1 MNLPRIVRIA
11 GLRLR
16 SIFRKEQLD
25 EQLDDELSFHF
36 EQLVREHIDYGMTEE
51 EARREARRELGNSA
65 VFKEECRDQRRVTW
79 FHDFRQDLRYGLRMM
94 GNHRGLT
101 AIAALSLAFGIGAN
115 AAILS
120 VGKSL
125 MLDEL
130 PLPDADRLVAIGAFQ
145 GKSSP
150 GNGLA
155 SVPDYIAWK
164 ERSRAFESM
173 GMSIANRQD
182 LGAEHDGDY
191 PERLV
196 GQAVT
201 PSLLQALNVQPLLG
215 RLFRE
220 DEAVMGAAPAR
231 VIILSHGLWQRRFG
245 GDPRILGKQI
255 RLDGKGVIIVGVMPS
270 GFWYPIEKSEYWIP
284 LGVTHFQMQGSAR
297 LFLVT
302 ARLKDGTTLEQA
314 QADLQSVGAQLA
326 VDSPDRHRGWTI
338 WSMSLRQY
346 WFGWLRQPML
356 MLEVA
361 VALVLLIAC
370 ANVSTLLLAR
380 VPARRPEI
388 AMRVLMGAGRGR
400 IIRQFLSESLLLSLI
415 GGVGGLLLAWGG
427 VRILE
432 ALNPPPGRIPISG
445 MGGTSG
451 ILGLTALLSAL
462 SCLLFGLLPA
472 LAAFST
478 GNELQHASSH
488 RRHSSPSG
496 VLVSVQIGLA
506 LILLISSGL
515 LMNSFVRLVLD
526 DRGFDPRG
534 VLTFQYRIPALEYT
548 RPARSYQ
555 GLVSSH
561 AVPPTQEMQRVYERV
576 RTLPG
581 AQSVAASSAPPVD
594 GLVLP
599 IATLL
604 VEGRAV
610 PNTPAERAAASATY
624 FLVTENFFS
633 TLKTPIARGRDFSSR
648 DTSSAP
654 WVAVINETLAHR
666 FWPGED
672 PIGKHFTVDAVSGE
686 RVREVIGVIRDVPL
700 RYVRPEAP
708 QAVAYTL
715 YRQQSESYEGL
726 NASMFGQMTFFIR
739 SAGEPMSL
747 EPAVRQ
753 AIAEV
758 DPNRPPAEFQTM
770 TQFVGAS
777 MRARRFY
784 VTALGVFA
792 FMATVLAAVGV
803 YGVMSVSV
811 AQQTREIGIR
821 MAMGARTK
829 DIVAAV
835 GGQTLPWV
843 LVGVLAGLVGSL
855 VLTKQIEALLWQ
867 VTPTDA
873 TTFISLTTLLV
884 AVAVGACFVPARRAM
899 RVEANIALRT
909 EGGMPLLKRTG
920 HAAS

>member
-1 MNLPRIVRIA
+1 MNFSRLIRIA
-11 GLRLR
+11 GLRIR
-16 SIFRKEQLD
+16 SVFLKDRLD
-25 EQLDDELSFHF
+25 GQLDDELSFHF
-36 EQLVREHIDYGMTEE
+36 EQLVREHIEDGMTEA

-65 VFKEECRDQRRVTW
+65 VFKEECRDQRRVSW
-79 FHDFRQDLRYGLRMM
+79 LHDFWQDARYGLRML
-94 GNHRGLT
+94 GNHPGLA
-101 AIAALSLAFGIGAN
+101 AIAALSLAFGIGGN

-125 MLDEL
+125 MLDDL

-145 GKSSP
+145 GNGSA

-164 ERSRAFESM
+164 ERSRTFESM

-182 LGAEHDGDY
+182 LGADHNGDF

-201 PSLLQALNVQPLLG
+201 PSLLQTLKVQPLLG

-220 DEAVMGAAPAR
+220 DEAVMGTAPAR

-245 GDPRILGKQI
+245 GDPRILGRQI
-255 RLDGKGVIIVGVMPS
+255 RLDGRSVTIVGVMPS
-270 GFWYPIEKSEYWIP
+270 GFWYPIERSDYWVP
-284 LGVTHFQMQGSAR
+284 LGVTPLQMQGSAR

-302 ARLKDGTTLEQA
+302 ARLKDGATLAQA
-314 QADLQSVGAQLA
+314 QADLESVGAQLA
-326 VDSPDRHRGWTI
+326 VDFPERHKDWTI
-338 WSMSLRQY
+338 WAMSLRQY

-388 AMRVLMGAGRGR
+388 AMRVLMGAGRMR
-400 IIRQFLSESLLLSLI
+400 IVRQFLTESLLLSII
-415 GGVGGLLLAWGG
+415 GGIAGLMLAWGG
-427 VRILE
+427 VRILG
-432 ALNPPPGRIPISG
+432 ALTPPPGRIPISG

-451 ILGLTALLSAL
+451 ILALTALISAI

-472 LAAFST
+472 LAAFSS

-488 RRHSSPSG
+488 RRHASPSG
-496 VLVSVQIGLA
+496 VLVSLQIGLA

-515 LMNSFVRLVLD
+515 LINSFVRLVLD

-534 VLTFQYRIPALEYT
+534 VLTFQYRIPALEYS
-548 RPARSYQ
+548 RPARSYH
-555 GLVSSH
+555 GLVSMN
-561 AVPPTQEMQRVYERV
+561 ARPPTEEMQRVYERL
-576 RTLPG
+576 RDLHG
-581 AQSVAASSAPPVD
+581 AESVAASSAPPVE

-604 VEGRAV
+604 VEGR
-610 PNTPAERAAASATY
+610 PMPQTTAERAALSATY
-624 FLVTENFFS
+624 FLVTESFFS
-633 TLKTPIARGRDFSSR
+633 TMKTPIARGRGFEAG
-648 DTSSAP
+648 DTASAP
-654 WVAVINETLAHR
+654 WVAVVNETLARR
-666 FWPGED
+666 FWPGQD
-672 PIGKHFTVDAVSGE
+672 PIGKRFTIDAVSGE
-686 RVREVIGVIRDVPL
+686 RPREVVGVIRDVPL

-715 YRQQSESYEGL
+715 YRQQSDSYEGL

-739 SAGEPMSL
+739 SAGDPMVL
-747 EPAVRQ
+747 EQAVRQ
-753 AIAEV
+753 AVAEI

-770 TQFVGAS
+770 TQFVGTS
-777 MRARRFY
+777 IRSRRFV

-811 AQQTREIGIR
+811 SQRTREIGIR
-821 MAMGARTK
+821 MAMGARTR

-835 GGQTLPWV
+835 GSQTLPWV
-843 LVGVLAGLVGSL
+843 LVGVLAGLGGSL
-855 VLTKQIEALLWQ
+855 LVTRQIKNLLWQ
-867 VTPTDA
+867 VTPTD
-873 TTFISLTTLLV
+873 TMTFISFTTLLV
-884 AVAVGACFVPARRAM
+884 AIAVGACFVPARRAM
-899 RVEANIALRT
+899 RVDAKVALRT
-909 EGGMPLLKRTG
+909 GNP
-920 HAAS
+920 ASNG